1 MTRCCIVLFAGLASI
16 PLFMD
21 DAAAQLAPTVSVR
34 PSPNRSYDAFQ
45 RDQYACRQYASDQVE
60 AAQQPPRAAPPPEN
74 PLVGAMV
81 GAGVGAAVGGGRGAA
96 TGAASGAT
104 GVPVGAPRLS
114 RAEAQQRYDY
124 AFSQCMSSRGYEVA
138 GFDYRSPP
146 SSAPPASYSYQPP
159 APSYSYQSPATQPPP
174 PTQPQPSYS
183 YQAPPSPP
191 PMPPASA
198 HSYQTPPAPP
208 APSYSTPPAP
218 PAPASG
224 VSDASSNRSPPPV
237 PFPPA
242 R

>member
-1 MTRCCIVLFAGLASI
+1 MARCCIVLFAGLASI

-45 RDQYACRQYASDQVE
+45 RDEYACRQYAGDQVE
-60 AAQQPPRAAPPPEN
+60 AAEQPPPAAAPPAN

-81 GAGVGAAVGGGRGAA
+81 GAGVGAAIGGGRGAA

-146 SSAPPASYSYQPP
+146 SPAPPASYSYQPP
-159 APSYSYQSPATQPPP
+159 APSYSYQSPPTQPPP
-174 PTQPQPSYS
+174 PQPPTSYS
-183 YQAPPSPP
+183 YQSPQSPP
-191 PMPPASA
+191 PAPPASA
-198 HSYQTPPAPP
+198 HSYQPPSTPP
-208 APSYSTPPAP
+208 APSYSSP
-218 PAPASG
+218 PAPAAPLSG
-224 VSDASSNRSPPPV
+224 VSDAASNRSPPPV